1 MYVVSGFLF
10 PFFSHKHVIVSNVGS
25 HQGLFN
31 RPISDRLTKSLG
43 IKTEHTLKAVVRLVN
58 IYKFLA
64 YDWTSKDDK
73 TQSRISL
80 NVRVSPTKKYI

>member
-1 MYVVSGFLF
+1 MFVVSRFLF
-10 PFFSHKHVIVSNVGS
+10 SFLSHKHAIVSNVGS

-31 RPISDRLTKSLG
+31 RPISDAFTKSLG
-43 IKTEHTLKAVVRLVN
+43 IKTENTLKAVVRLVN
-58 IYKFLA
+58 IFKFLA

-80 NVRVSPTKKYI
+80 DVRVSPTKKYI

>member
-1 MYVVSGFLF
+1 MFIVSRFLF
-10 PFFSHKHVIVSNVGS
+10 SFFSYKHVLVSNVGS

-31 RPISDRLTKSLG
+31 RSISDGLTKSLG

-58 IYKFLA
+58 IFKFLV
-64 YDWTSKDDK
+64 YDWTSNDDK

-80 NVRVSPTKKYI
+80 DVRVSQPKKYI